1 MGRVWEGRV
10 TEEEHGRI
18 ANIKDSLKATCEPT
32 TIEVFQTHT
41 HIHTQKKFRYLIMR
55 TNTFT
60 TYITGYQ
67 IKSPKRKGLPLGE
80 LLAFRVT

>member
-32 TIEVFQTHT
+32 TIEVFHT

-55 TNTFT
+55 TNTLT
-60 TYITGYQ
+60 IYI
-67 IKSPKRKGLPLGE
+67 
-80 LLAFRVT
+80 